1 MMAIRTFLSR
11 WLPGAGA
18 AAPSGP
24 SASTELADPNSE
36 TFWAL
41 TGTTGGS
48 RVAINERS
56 ALTLPAVLHALEILT
71 GVFAMTPM
79 LYYRREG
86 DGKTRADG
94 SHLFTLFHDR
104 PNEVQS
110 VFLFKEVL
118 LGDMLMAGGFAN
130 FVHRDGMFR
139 PKSLSRL
146 DPRTVHPASHWDR
159 QDGLE
164 LFYDARLPDG
174 SSGRFTRT
182 DIWHVPGFSRDG
194 LLGVNRVKLLDDMLG
209 SAVAAGEYARHFWE
223 NNAQPATLLTA
234 KGKVNPEDKAKIKF
248 DWKRMFSGARK
259 AGEVAVLDQEMQAE
273 TLGATNKDSQFVEVR
288 AFNVVEVARAFG
300 VPPHLLYELSRA
312 TFSNIEQQ
320 SLEFIMYS
328 MMPHYERVASAAT
341 HYFAEPGHFFEFMPD
356 ALLKG
361 DVKTRWEAYKA
372 ARESG
377 VLSADEIRKK
387 ENMQPIGGPAGEE
400 RWRPANMAVS
410 GEPNPATA
418 PPPKQKLEGDFPDE

>member
-1 MMAIRTFLSR
+1 MNLRTRLSR
-11 WLPGAGA
+11 WILASSETA
-18 AAPSGP
+18 SSGP
-24 SASTELADPNSE
+24 KASSELTDTTSE

-41 TGTTGGS
+41 TGTSGGS
-48 RVAINERS
+48 RVSINESS
-56 ALTLPAVLHALEILT
+56 ALSLPAVLHALEILT

-86 DGKTRADG
+86 DGKTRADS
-94 SHLFTLFHDR
+94 SHLFTIFHDR
-104 PNEVQS
+104 PNDAQS
-110 VFLFKEVL
+110 IFLFKEVL
-118 LGDMLMAGGFAN
+118 LGDLLMAGGFAT
-130 FVHRDGMFR
+130 FVHRDGAFR
-139 PKSLSRL
+139 PKALSRL
-146 DPRTVHPASHWDR
+146 NPRAVHPAQFWDR
-159 QDGLE
+159 ADGLE
-164 LFYDARLPDG
+164 LFYDTQLPDG
-174 SSGRFTRT
+174 TSGRFTRS

-194 LLGVNRVKLLDDMLG
+194 LLGINRVKLLDDMLA

-223 NNAQPATLLTA
+223 NNAQPATLLKS
-234 KGKVNPEDKAKIKF
+234 KGKINPEDKAKIRF
-248 DWKRMFSGARK
+248 DWKRMFGGSRK
-259 AGEVAVLDQEMQAE
+259 AGDVAVLDQEMDAA
-273 TLGATNKDSQFVEVR
+273 TLGATNRDSQFVEVR

-377 VLSADEIRKK
+377 VLNADEIRKK
-387 ENMQPIGGPAGEE
+387 ENMQPIGGRAGEE

-410 GEPNPATA
+410 GEPDPVAEPQSQTQGNP
-418 PPPKQKLEGDFPDE
+418 

>member
-1 MMAIRTFLSR
+1 MDIRSIFSR
-11 WLPGAGA
+11 WA
-18 AAPSGP
+18 SGGEP
-24 SASTELADPNSE
+24 ASGGPTASSELTDPDSE
-36 TFWAL
+36 TFWIM
-41 TGTTGGS
+41 TGGKPGS
-48 RVAINERS
+48 RVSINERS
-56 ALTLPAVLHALEILT
+56 AMALPAVLHALEILT

-79 LYYRREG
+79 IYYRREG
-86 DGKTRADG
+86 DGKVRADG

-104 PNEVQS
+104 PNDAQS
-110 VFLFKEVL
+110 IFLFKEVL

-139 PKSLSRL
+139 PKGLSRL
-146 DPRTVHPASHWDR
+146 DPRMVQPAQHWDR

-164 LFYDARLPDG
+164 LFYDAQLPDG
-174 SSGRFTRT
+174 SNGRFTRT

-194 LLGVNRVKLLDDMLG
+194 LLGVNRVRLLDDMLG

-223 NNAQPATLLTA
+223 NNAQPATLLKT
-234 KGKVNPEDKAKIKF
+234 KGKVAPEDKAKIKF
-248 DWKRMFSGARK
+248 DWKRMFGGARK
-259 AGEVAVLDQEMQAE
+259 AGDVAVLDQEMDAE
-273 TLGATNKDSQFVEVR
+273 VLGATNRDSQFVEVR

-341 HYFAEPGHFFEFMPD
+341 HYFAEPGHFYEFLPD

-377 VLSADEIRKK
+377 ALNADEIRKK
-387 ENMQPIGGPAGEE
+387 ENMQPIGGRAGEE
-400 RWRPANMAVS
+400 FWRPANMAVS
-410 GEPNPATA
+410 GEPNPASA
-418 PPPKQKLEGDFPDE
+418 PSQP

>member
-1 MMAIRTFLSR
+1 MDIRTILSR
-11 WLPGAGA
+11 WLPGAGDA
-18 AAPSGP
+18 ASSGP
-24 SASTELADPNSE
+24 SASTDLTDLGSD
-36 TFWAL
+36 TFWIM
-41 TGTTGGS
+41 TGTKGGS
-48 RVAINERS
+48 RVSITERS
-56 ALTLPAVLHALEILT
+56 AMSLPSVLHALEILT

-79 LYYRREG
+79 IYYRREG
-86 DGKTRADG
+86 QGKTRADN

-104 PNEVQS
+104 PNEAQS

-146 DPRTVHPASHWDR
+146 DPRMVHPASHWDR

-223 NNAQPATLLTA
+223 NNAQPATILKA

-259 AGEVAVLDQEMQAE
+259 AGDVAVLDQEMDAT
-273 TLGATNKDSQFVEVR
+273 TLGATNRDSQFVEVR

-361 DVKTRWEAYKA
+361 DVKTRWEAYKV
-372 ARESG
+372 AREIG
-377 VLSADEIRKK
+377 VLNADQIAKR
-387 ENMQPIGGPAGEE
+387 ENLEPIGGPAGEQ

-410 GEPNPATA
+410 GEPNPTSA
-418 PPPKQKLEGDFPDE
+418 PPQPQGD

>member
-1 MMAIRTFLSR
+1 MDIRSLLSR
-11 WLPGAGA
+11 WLSGAGGGTSA
-18 AAPSGP
+18 SP
-24 SASTELADPNSE
+24 SASGQLVDTNSE

-41 TGTTGGS
+41 SGTGGGA
-48 RVAINERS
+48 RVAVNERS
-56 ALTLPAVLHALEILT
+56 AMSLPAVLHALEILT

-79 LYYRREG
+79 IYYRREG
-86 DGKTRADG
+86 DAKTRADN

-104 PNEVQS
+104 PNEAQS
-110 VFLFKEVL
+110 IFLFKEVM
-118 LGDMLMAGGFAN
+118 LGDMLMAGQFAN

-139 PKSLSRL
+139 PKMLSRL
-146 DPRTVHPASHWDR
+146 DPRSVIPAQHWDR

-174 SSGRFTRT
+174 SNGRFTRT

-209 SAVAAGEYARHFWE
+209 SAVAAGTYARHFWE
-223 NNAQPATLLTA
+223 NNAQPSTLLTA
-234 KGKVNPEDKAKIKF
+234 KGKITPEDKVKIKF
-248 DWKRMFSGARK
+248 DWKRMFGGPRS
-259 AGEVAVLDQEMQAE
+259 AGDTAVLDQEMDAK
-273 TLGATNKDSQFVEVR
+273 TLGATNRDSQFVEVR

-341 HYFAEPGHFFEFMPD
+341 HYFAEPGHFFEFLPD

-377 VLSADEIRKK
+377 AMNADEIRKR
-387 ENMQPIGGPAGEE
+387 ENMQPIGGRAGEE
-400 RWRPANMAVS
+400 YWRPANMAVS
-410 GEPNPATA
+410 GEPNPASA
-418 PPPKQKLEGDFPDE
+418 PPQPQGD

>member
-1 MMAIRTFLSR
+1 MDLRSI
-11 WLPGAGA
+11 LPGWLGGA
-18 AAPSGP
+18 SEPAAPA
-24 SASTELADPNSE
+24 ASTELTDLDSE

-41 TGTTGGS
+41 SGTTGGA
-48 RVAINERS
+48 RVSVNERS
-56 ALTLPAVLHALEILT
+56 ALSLPAVLHAAEILT

-79 LYYRREG
+79 IYYRREA
-86 DGKTRADG
+86 DGKTRAEG
-94 SHLFTLFHDR
+94 SHLFTIFHDR
-104 PNEVQS
+104 PNDVQS
-110 VFLFKEVL
+110 SFLFKEVL
-118 LGDMLMAGGFAN
+118 LGDMLFAGGFAT

-146 DPRTVHPASHWDR
+146 NPRFVVPASHWDR
-159 QDGLE
+159 TDGLE
-164 LFYDARLPDG
+164 LFYDAQLPDG

-194 LLGVNRVKLLDDMLG
+194 LLGINRIKLLEDMLG

-223 NNAQPATLLTA
+223 NNAQPATLLHA
-234 KGKVNPEDKAKIKF
+234 KNKINPEDKAKIKF
-248 DWKRMFSGARK
+248 DWKRMFGGTRK
-259 AGEVAVLDQEMQAE
+259 AGEVAVLDQEMEAK
-273 TLGATNKDSQFVEVR
+273 TLGATNRDSQFVEVR

-341 HYFAEPGHFFEFMPD
+341 HYFAEPGHYFEFLPD

-372 ARESG
+372 AREAG
-377 VLSADEIRKK
+377 AMNADEIRKR
-387 ENMQPIGGPAGEE
+387 ENLQPIGGAAGEE
-400 RWRPANMAVS
+400 YWRPANMAVS
-410 GEPNPATA
+410 GQPNPGSA
-418 PPPKQKLEGDFPDE
+418 PSQPAE

>member
-1 MMAIRTFLSR
+1 MGLRASLARMIGGT
-11 WLPGAGA
+11 PEAGA
-18 AAPSGP
+18 P
-24 SASTELADPNSE
+24 SASSELVDTNSD

-41 TGTTGGS
+41 SGRSGS
-48 RVAINERS
+48 RVVINEQTS
-56 ALTLPAVLHALEILT
+56 LGLPAVLRALEVLT

-79 LYYRREG
+79 IYYRREG
-86 DGKTRADG
+86 EGKQRVET
-94 SHLFTLFHDR
+94 SPLFTIFHDR
-104 PNEVQS
+104 PNDVQS
-110 VFLFKEVL
+110 AFLFKEVM
-118 LGDMLMAGGFAN
+118 LGDMLMAGQFATY
-130 FVHRDGMFR
+130 VHRDGMYR

-146 DPRTVHPASHWDR
+146 NPRSVLPAQFWDR
-159 QDGLE
+159 NDGLE
-164 LFYDARLPDG
+164 LFYDAQLPDG

-194 LLGVNRVKLLDDMLG
+194 IFGVNRVRLLDDMLG
-209 SAVAAGEYARHFWE
+209 AAVAAGEYARHFWE

-234 KGKVNPEDKAKIKF
+234 KGKIKPEDKTKFKI
-248 DWKRMFSGARK
+248 DWKRMFGGPRK
-259 AGEVAVLDQEMQAE
+259 AGDVAVLDQEMDAK

-300 VPPHLLYELSRA
+300 VPPHLLFELTRA

-320 SLEFIMYS
+320 SLEFITYC

-341 HYFAEPGHFFEFMPD
+341 HYFAEEGHFFEFLPD

-372 ARESG
+372 AREAG
-377 VLSADEIRKK
+377 VLNADEIRNR
-387 ENMQPIGGPAGEE
+387 ENMNAIGGAAGNE

-410 GEPNPATA
+410 GEPNQPGADTSD
-418 PPPKQKLEGDFPDE
+418 PEQP

>member
-1 MMAIRTFLSR
+1 MDIRTFLSR
-11 WLPGAGA
+11 WLPGAGEPA
-18 AAPSGP
+18 SSGP
-24 SASTELADPNSE
+24 SASTDLSDPNSD
-36 TFWAL
+36 TFWIMS
-41 TGTTGGS
+41 GTTGGS
-48 RVAINERS
+48 RVSINERS
-56 ALTLPAVLHALEILT
+56 AMTLPAVLHALEILT

-79 LYYRREG
+79 IYYRRED
-86 DGKTRADG
+86 DGKTRADN

-104 PNEVQS
+104 PNEAQS
-110 VFLFKEVL
+110 VFLFKEVM

-146 DPRTVHPASHWDR
+146 DPRMVHPASHWDR

-174 SSGRFTRT
+174 SNGRFTRT

-223 NNAQPATLLTA
+223 NNAQPATLLKA

-259 AGEVAVLDQEMQAE
+259 AGEVAVLDQEMEAE

-377 VLSADEIRKK
+377 VLNADEIRKK
-387 ENMQPIGGPAGEE
+387 ENMQPIGGKAGEE

-418 PPPKQKLEGDFPDE
+418 PPPQQQPEGDDPDE

>member
-1 MMAIRTFLSR
+1 MDFRAILPR
-11 WLPGAGA
+11 WLSGAGA
-18 AAPSGP
+18 AASGTP
-24 SASTELADPNSE
+24 TASSQLTDLNSE

-41 TGTTGGS
+41 SGTSGGG
-48 RVAINERS
+48 RVTVNERS
-56 ALTLPAVLHALEILT
+56 ALSLPAVLHALEILT

-79 LYYRREG
+79 IYYRREG
-86 DGKTRADG
+86 DGKNRAEG
-94 SHLFTLFHDR
+94 SHLFTMFHER
-104 PNEVQS
+104 PNDVQS
-110 VFLFKEVL
+110 SFLFKEVL
-118 LGDMLMAGGFAN
+118 LGDMLMAGGFAT

-146 DPRTVHPASHWDR
+146 NPRQVNPASHWDR

-164 LFYDARLPDG
+164 LFYDAQLPDG

-194 LLGVNRVKLLDDMLG
+194 LLGVNRIKLLDDMLG
-209 SAVAAGEYARHFWE
+209 SAIAAGEYARHFWE
-223 NNAQPATLLTA
+223 NNAQPATLLHA
-234 KGKVNPEDKAKIKF
+234 KGKVKPEDKALIKR
-248 DWKRMFSGARK
+248 DWKAMFGGARK
-259 AGEVAVLDQEMQAE
+259 AGEVAVLDQEMDAK
-273 TLGATNKDSQFVEVR
+273 TLGANNRESQFVEVR

-300 VPPHLLYELSRA
+300 VPPHLLYELTRA

-341 HYFAEPGHFFEFMPD
+341 HYFAEPGHYFEFLPD

-372 ARESG
+372 ARDSG
-377 VLSADEIRKK
+377 AMNADEIRKR
-387 ENMQPIGGPAGEE
+387 ENLQPIGGAAGQEY
-400 RWRPANMAVS
+400 WRPANMAVS
-410 GEPNPATA
+410 GQPNPPA
-418 PPPKQKLEGDFPDE
+418 PAPAPQQPTP

>member
-1 MMAIRTFLSR
+1 MDLRATLSR
-11 WLPGAGA
+11 WLSTSAPVGAGA
-18 AAPSGP
+18 P
-24 SASTELADPNSE
+24 SASSEIDDPNSD
-36 TFWAL
+36 TFWVMSGGRP
-41 TGTTGGS
+41 GT
-48 RVAINERS
+48 RVSINERT
-56 ALTLPAVLHALEILT
+56 AMALPAVLHALEILT

-79 LYYRREG
+79 IYYRREG
-86 DGKTRADG
+86 AGGKARADQ
-94 SHLFTLFHDR
+94 SPLFELFHDR
-104 PNEVQS
+104 PNDSQS
-110 VFLFKEVL
+110 IFLFKEVL

-146 DPRTVHPASHWDR
+146 DPRMVQPAQHWNR
-159 QDGLE
+159 ADGLE

-223 NNAQPATLLTA
+223 NNAQPATILSTKA
-234 KGKVNPEDKAKIKF
+234 KVNPEDKAKIKF
-248 DWKRMFSGARK
+248 DWKRMFGGPRK
-259 AGEVAVLDQEMQAE
+259 AGDVAVLDQEMEAK
-273 TLGATNKDSQFVEVR
+273 TLGASNRDSQFVEVR
-288 AFNVVEVARAFG
+288 SFNVVEVARAFG
-300 VPPHLLYELSRA
+300 VPPHLLFELSKA

-361 DVKTRWEAYKA
+361 DVKTRWEAYKV
-372 ARESG
+372 AREIG
-377 VLSADEIRKK
+377 VLNADQIAKR
-387 ENMQPIGGPAGEE
+387 ENLEPIGGPAGEQ

-410 GEPNPATA
+410 GEPNPSGT
-418 PPPKQKLEGDFPDE
+418 PDQTQGNN

>member
-1 MMAIRTFLSR
+1 MMDIRSILSR
-11 WLPGAGA
+11 WVSGGGEPVSG
-18 AAPSGP
+18 GP
-24 SASTELADPNSE
+24 SASSDLTDTDSE
-36 TFWAL
+36 TFWIM
-41 TGTTGGS
+41 TGTKGGS
-48 RVAINERS
+48 RVSINERS
-56 ALTLPAVLHALEILT
+56 AMALPSVLHALEILT

-79 LYYRREG
+79 IYYRREG
-86 DGKTRADG
+86 DGKTRADN
-94 SHLFTLFHDR
+94 SPLFTLFHDR
-104 PNEVQS
+104 PNDAQS

-118 LGDMLMAGGFAN
+118 LGDMLMAGSFAN

-146 DPRTVHPASHWDR
+146 DPRMVHPAQHWDR
-159 QDGLE
+159 TDGIE

-174 SSGRFTRT
+174 SNGRFTRT

-223 NNAQPATLLTA
+223 NNAQPATLLKT

-248 DWKRMFSGARK
+248 DWKRMFGGARK
-259 AGEVAVLDQEMQAE
+259 AGDVAVLDQEMDAE
-273 TLGATNKDSQFVEVR
+273 VLGATNRDSQFVEVR

-341 HYFAEPGHFFEFMPD
+341 HYFAEPGHFFEFLPD

-372 ARESG
+372 ARETG
-377 VLSADEIRKK
+377 AMNADEIRRR
-387 ENMQPIGGPAGEE
+387 ENLQPIGGKAGEE
-400 RWRPANMAVS
+400 YWRPANMAVS
-410 GEPNPATA
+410 GEPNQGPF
-418 PPPKQKLEGDFPDE
+418 PGQPEGKK

>member
-1 MMAIRTFLSR
+1 MDIRTILSR
-11 WLPGAGA
+11 WLPSAGDA
-18 AAPSGP
+18 ASSGP
-24 SASTELADPNSE
+24 SASSELTDLDSD
-36 TFWAL
+36 TFWIM
-41 TGTTGGS
+41 TGTKGGS
-48 RVAINERS
+48 RVSITERS
-56 ALTLPAVLHALEILT
+56 AMSLPAVLHALEILT

-79 LYYRREG
+79 IYYRREG
-86 DGKTRADG
+86 DAKARADN
-94 SHLFTLFHDR
+94 SPLFALFHDR
-104 PNEVQS
+104 PNEAQS
-110 VFLFKEVL
+110 IFLFKEVL
-118 LGDMLMAGGFAN
+118 LGDMLMAGGFAD

-139 PKSLSRL
+139 PKALSRL
-146 DPRTVHPASHWDR
+146 DPRMVQPCEFWDR

-174 SSGRFTRT
+174 STGRFTRT

-223 NNAQPATLLTA
+223 NNAQPATLLKA
-234 KGKVNPEDKAKIKF
+234 KGKVNSEDKARIKF

-259 AGEVAVLDQEMQAE
+259 AGDVAVLDQEMDAT
-273 TLGATNKDSQFVEVR
+273 TLGATNRDSQFVEVR

-341 HYFAEPGHFFEFMPD
+341 HYFAEPGHFFEFLPD

-377 VLSADEIRKK
+377 AMNADEIRRR
-387 ENMQPIGGPAGEE
+387 ENMQPIGGRAGEE
-400 RWRPANMAVS
+400 YWRPANMAVS
-410 GEPNPATA
+410 GEPNPASA
-418 PPPKQKLEGDFPDE
+418 PPPQPQGD